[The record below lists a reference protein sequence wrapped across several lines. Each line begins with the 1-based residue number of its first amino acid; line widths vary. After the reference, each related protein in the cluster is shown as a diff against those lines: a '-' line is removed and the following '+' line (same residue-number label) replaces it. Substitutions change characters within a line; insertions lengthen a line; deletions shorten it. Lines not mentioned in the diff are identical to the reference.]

1 MQFAVR
7 FHLLVLI
14 AAASFPAAGQS
25 YKWVD
30 ENGIV
35 NYGTK
40 PPAGRPAQVMDLR
53 SGNTIG
59 TAETAK
65 REAGEKRYAAPS
77 APAAVRTRVETPPP
91 RGMDFVT
98 YIRLQRGMSEG
109 ELLHRAGRPD
119 HVSFDNTGDIVKSLY
134 YHPTTADPFTTI
146 VTVRS
151 GRIHQIER
159 MKKH

>member
-1 MQFAVR
+1 MRFAVR
-7 FHLLVLI
+7 VHLLVLI
-14 AAASFPAAGQS
+14 AAASFPAAGQP

-40 PPAGRPAQVMDLR
+40 PPAGRPAQAVDLR

-65 REAGEKRYAAPS
+65 READEKRSAARAAP
-77 APAAVRTRVETPPP
+77 APIRTTLETPPP
-91 RGMDFVT
+91 RGMEFDT
-98 YIRLQRGMSEG
+98 YIRLQRGMGEG

-119 HVSFDNTGDIVKSLY
+119 YVSLNDAGDIVKSFY
-134 YHPTTADPFTTI
+134 YYPTTGDPFTTI

-151 GRIHQIER
+151 GRIDQIER

>member
-7 FHLLVLI
+7 VHLLVLI

-40 PPAGRPAQVMDLR
+40 PPAGRPAQAVDLR

-59 TAETAK
+59 TAENAR
-65 REAGEKRYAAPS
+65 REAEEKRYAAPPPP
-77 APAAVRTRVETPPP
+77 APARATVETPLA
-91 RGMDFVT
+91 RGMEFDT
-98 YIRLQRGMSEG
+98 YIRL
-109 ELLHRAGRPD
+109 
-119 HVSFDNTGDIVKSLY
+119 
-134 YHPTTADPFTTI
+134 
-146 VTVRS
+146 
-151 GRIHQIER
+151 
-159 MKKH
+159 